1 MSRHPEHDEQVAV
14 VNWWRAQYPKF
25 AGLLFAS
32 ANGLYLGGTPRQ
44 RAVRWA
50 LFEKSGGRAGVADLF
65 LALSS
70 RGFHGLWIEMK
81 ATKGAR
87 LSQDQKDFLA
97 DMRQQD
103 YAAYAC
109 KGKKT
114 ASARLP
120 EIPFVIF
127 SS

>member
-1 MSRHPEHDEQVAV
+1 MSRHHEHDEQVAV
-14 VNWWRAQYPKF
+14 VQWWRQQYPKF

-81 ATKGAR
+81 ATKGGR
-87 LSQDQKDFLA
+87 LSQDQKDFLG
-97 DMRQQD
+97 DMASQG
-103 YAAYAC
+103 YMAVCC
-109 KGKKT
+109 KG
-114 ASARLP
+114 ADSAIDTIKDYMRGGL
-120 EIPFVIF
+120 
-127 SS
+127 

>member
-1 MSRHPEHDEQVAV
+1 MSRHSEHDEHDEQVAV
-14 VNWWRAQYPKF
+14 VNWWRAQYPRLS
-25 AGLLFAS
+25 GLLFAS

-81 ATKGAR
+81 SRTGTV
-87 LSQDQKDFLA
+87 SPEQKKFIA
-97 DMRQQD
+97 DMREQD

-109 KGKKT
+109 KGADAAISTIKDYM
-114 ASARLP
+114 REGL
-120 EIPFVIF
+120 
-127 SS
+127 

>member
-14 VNWWRAQYPKF
+14 VQWWRQQYPKF

-32 ANGLYLGGTPRQ
+32 ANGLYLRGTPRQ
-44 RAVRWA
+44 RAVTWA
-50 LFEKSGGRAGVADLF
+50 LFERSGGRAGVADLF

-81 ATKGAR
+81 SRTGTV
-87 LSQDQKDFLA
+87 SPEQKKFIA
-97 DMRQQD
+97 DMRAQD

-109 KGKKT
+109 KG
-114 ASARLP
+114 ADSAIDTIKDYMREGL
-120 EIPFVIF
+120 
-127 SS
+127 

>member
-14 VNWWRAQYPKF
+14 VQWWRQQYPKF

-44 RAVRWA
+44 RAVRWS

-81 ATKGAR
+81 AVKGGR
-87 LSQDQKDFLA
+87 LSQDQAEFIA
-97 DMRQQD
+97 DMTAQG
-103 YAAYAC
+103 YMAICC
-109 KGKKT
+109 KGADEAIGAIK
-114 ASARLP
+114 SYLDGR
-120 EIPFVIF
+120 E
-127 SS
+127 

>member
-14 VNWWRAQYPKF
+14 VQWWRQQYPKF

-81 ATKGAR
+81 ATKGGR
-87 LSQDQKDFLA
+87 LSQDQKDFIA
-97 DMRQQD
+97 DMREQD

-109 KGKKT
+109 KG
-114 ASARLP
+114 ADSAIDTIKDYMREGL
-120 EIPFVIF
+120 
-127 SS
+127 

>member
-14 VNWWRAQYPKF
+14 VQWWRQQYPKF

-44 RAVRWA
+44 RAVRWS

-87 LSQDQKDFLA
+87 LSQDQKDFLGDMASQGYMAVCCKSA
-97 DMRQQD
+97 DSAIDTIKDYMRE
-103 YAAYAC
+103 
-109 KGKKT
+109 G
-114 ASARLP
+114 L
-120 EIPFVIF
+120 
-127 SS
+127 